1 MMKNGVGY
9 EKTKGKKRRNIN
21 DAKKHLHGAWCDV
34 PALSTHQ
41 MAGAGIHRMQ
51 GRKPLFW
58 LTDSCGNDCGS
69 DERKCE
75 KVYMDDSGTVGW
87 KQSAAVDR
95 LCIAD
100 GH

>member
-1 MMKNGVGY
+1 
-9 EKTKGKKRRNIN
+9 
-21 DAKKHLHGAWCDV
+21 
-34 PALSTHQ
+34 

-51 GRKPLFW
+51 GRTPVLQFV
-58 LTDSCGNDCGS
+58 DSGS
-69 DERKCE
+69 NHSGGDKRKRE
-75 KVYMDDSGTVGW
+75 KVYMDDSGTVGL

>member
-21 DAKKHLHGAWCDV
+21 DAKKHLHGARSDV
-34 PALSTHQ
+34 PALSAHQ

-51 GRKPLFW
+51 GRKPVFQFV
-58 LTDSCGNDCGS
+58 DSGS
-69 DERKCE
+69 NHSGGDERKCE

-87 KQSAAVDR
+87 KQSAAVD
-95 LCIAD
+95 
-100 GH
+100 

>member
-51 GRKPLFW
+51 GRKPVLQFV
-58 LTDSCGNDCGS
+58 DSGSNHSGS

-75 KVYMDDSGTVGW
+75 KVYMDDFGTVGW